1 MMPGD
6 TAKPCE
12 SRKKSGKTRPRPLYP
27 RLFLLEGLS
36 LNGRSTGDIAADLP
50 EEEYRREF
58 FAEPEF
64 LQGKNQKRLV
74 MLSSIKKA
82 GNLRKA
88 S

>member
-1 MMPGD
+1 
-6 TAKPCE
+6 
-12 SRKKSGKTRPRPLYP
+12 
-27 RLFLLEGLS
+27 LEGLS

-64 LQGKNQKRLV
+64 LQGKTKKRLELV
-74 MLSSIKKA
+74 SSIKKD